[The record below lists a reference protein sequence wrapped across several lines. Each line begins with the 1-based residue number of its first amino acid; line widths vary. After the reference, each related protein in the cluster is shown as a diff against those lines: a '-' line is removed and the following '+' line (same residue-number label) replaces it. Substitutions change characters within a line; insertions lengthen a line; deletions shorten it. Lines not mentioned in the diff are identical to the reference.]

1 MDECL
6 RYNVSRLTAIGILDS
21 GDKWKAKLKMAVC
34 VISAASMFIVSTI
47 DLIDHVYD
55 FASVAEN
62 LSILLVGF
70 ASWTK
75 LFIMIYGRDKVIR
88 FVQII
93 ENRKVREAT
102 TETDDSIISQYDQ
115 MGHRFSKSYEWIVRG
130 AGFLMLLPP
139 LLGFLLDGEK
149 IPPFPAWYPFDVNKS
164 SNYLI
169 CFIHQMTITYVVVL
183 TYVAF
188 DSWFVFLVFHASG
201 HLCLLQDWLENFT
214 NCQKNDR
221 QAREKIVRS
230 VRLHQKIN
238 QFVADV
244 EEFFSFSN
252 LVQFLLG
259 SVAICISGYQV
270 IVTNSNHQQYLKHI
284 CSIIG
289 QTVQLLMIN
298 WSGQLIQDKSFG
310 VSLAAARSKLYEL
323 EMVDQKDIC
332 LVVLQAQKPMY
343 ITAGKFYQL
352 SLPNFATLMKTSMSY
367 FTMLR
372 SVSEK
377 N

>member
-115 MGHRFSKSYEWIVRG
+115 MGHRFSKSFEWIVRG

-214 NCQKNDR
+214 NCQKNER
-221 QAREKIVRS
+221 QAREKMHDDYFIVYI
-230 VRLHQKIN
+230 HPPK
-238 QFVADV
+238 
-244 EEFFSFSN
+244 
-252 LVQFLLG
+252 
-259 SVAICISGYQV
+259 
-270 IVTNSNHQQYLKHI
+270 TNSNHQQYLKHI

-332 LVVLQAQKPMY
+332 LLVLQAQKPMY